1 MYSPLVVDK
10 ALFLLKKAG
19 HKLQPRSVSDSQEI
33 SRKLDLLVK
42 PDGSLLRNL
51 SSNES
56 EFIRSETILC
66 RCDFN
71 YWALRYGHIERDA
84 MEGGGTAPIIYWAG
98 QLRTLELM
106 AEREELIYKQF
117 EKTGFSDGI
126 LLVWHKCRQ
135 EGATAL
141 GRLISNH
148 RMTLFKS
155 NRCFAASLD
164 ETKIHELYVRDMV
177 ILDNL
182 PFYLKPKIEFNVKDE
197 HIGLE
202 VLKSRLTYQKANQQA
217 GIGTGQQFDTSHG
230 TEIALWPAAERLQ
243 FDFFPAVP
251 QSPRVFLGL
260 ESTANGRDGFWYEFT
275 ENVRL
280 RRNGYEHWIYSFTP
294 WYIEPKKYRRDPK
307 DGWIPSGVSKEH
319 AEMVERTSHLYAG
332 RTIKLNRQQLYWW
345 ETERELYR
353 KQDALHVFLTNYC
366 ATPEQSFQHSTRSAL
381 PVDTIEWMR
390 TNALMGMPYLP
401 EIRQQRV

>member
-1 MYSPLVVDK
+1 MYSPLIVDK
-10 ALFLLKKAG
+10 SLFALKKAG
-19 HKLQPRSVSDSQEI
+19 HKVNPRSVSDSQEI
-33 SRKLDLLVK
+33 SRKLDKLLNSE
-42 PDGSLLRNL
+42 GTLSRNL
-51 SSNES
+51 TSNEA
-56 EFIRSETILC
+56 EFVRSETMLC
-66 RCDFN
+66 RSDFN

-84 MEGGGTAPIIYWAG
+84 KDGGGVAPIVYWAG
-98 QLRTLELM
+98 QERTLELM
-106 AEREELIYKQF
+106 AHREEEIYK
-117 EKTGFSDGI
+117 EYDKTGFSDGI

-155 NRCFAASLD
+155 TRCFAASLD
-164 ETKIHELYVRDMV
+164 ETKIHELYVRDTV

-182 PFYLKPKIEFNVKDE
+182 PFYLKPEIEFNVKDE
-197 HIGLE
+197 HIGLKI
-202 VLKSRLTYQKANQQA
+202 LKSRLTYQKANQQA
-217 GIGTGQQFDTSHG
+217 GVGTGQQFDMSHG

-280 RRNGYEHWIYSFTP
+280 RRDGYGHWTYSFTP
-294 WYIEPKKYRRDPK
+294 WYIEPTKYRRSPY
-307 DGWIPSGVSKEH
+307 DGWVPSQVSIEH
-319 AEMVERTSHLYAG
+319 ADMVERTSPEYVG
-332 RTIKLNRQQLYWW
+332 RKMVLNPEQLYWW

-353 KQDALHVFLTNYC
+353 KNDALHVFLTNYC

-381 PVDTIEWMR
+381 PIDTIEWMR
-390 TNALMGMPYLP
+390 TNALLGMPYMAELS
-401 EIRQQRV
+401 RQRV